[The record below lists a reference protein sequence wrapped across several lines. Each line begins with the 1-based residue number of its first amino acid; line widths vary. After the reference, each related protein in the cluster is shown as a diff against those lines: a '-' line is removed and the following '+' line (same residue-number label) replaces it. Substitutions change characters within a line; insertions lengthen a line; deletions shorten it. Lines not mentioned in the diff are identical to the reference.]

1 MDEGVGSHQSE
12 LQKMKLKSKQTYTY
26 GHFLLLNLSMGWFP
40 LQQYIVTRK
49 GSFPPLLPGEQLV
62 GGKTFS
68 LSSVMMLTFWK
79 VLLSTVVLWLL
90 LFTSPDA
97 GKCRAPS
104 LCRSVGFC
112 RVFFGLPHLR
122 HWLLWVTWPFTSIL
136 VTSFMIKK
144 GQAMQGSDTVHL
156 SFTQSPWFQ
165 SPAALVMVLKHLY
178 QTFVECWTS
187 HLYL

>member
-12 LQKMKLKSKQTYTY
+12 LRKMKLKSKQTYTY
-26 GHFLLLNLSMGWFP
+26 GHFLLLNLSMGWS
-40 LQQYIVTRK
+40 LHNNTLWQEK
-49 GSFPPLLPGEQLV
+49 ALSPLLPREQLV

-68 LSSVMMLTFWK
+68 LSSVMTLTFWK

-104 LCRSVGFC
+104 LCRSVGLC
-112 RVFFGLPHLR
+112 RVFFGPPHPLR
-122 HWLLWVTWPFTSIL
+122 WLLWVTWPFTPIL

-156 SFTQSPWFQ
+156 SFTRSPWFH
-165 SPAALVMVLKHLY
+165 HLRLLRWRWNI
-178 QTFVECWTS
+178 FIRP
-187 HLYL
+187 L